1 MKTQL
6 KLVEPEAL
14 PLEYDGSLLIA
25 TGKSRFETA
34 WKNKKMNWSALLA
47 KLSNSLQT
55 QESHA
60 EYMKMSKED
69 QDRIKD
75 IGGFVGGHLK
85 DGRRKTGYV
94 VARQI
99 LTLDLDFPPENFW
112 EGLMDNFALTS
123 AMAVY
128 STHKHTEAKP
138 RYRLIIP
145 LDRDVTPDE
154 YEAIA
159 RKVADKIGIDYFDDT
174 TFQPT
179 RLMYWPSHSAD
190 VAPFFEYYDAPF
202 LSANSILAEY
212 PDWTDTSYWPE
223 SSRMVGIR
231 KKQADKQ
238 GDPTAKKGIVG
249 AFCRTYTITQAIA
262 KFLPD
267 VYIPTN
273 KDDRY
278 TYAAGSTA
286 AGLVV
291 YDGDLFAFSNH
302 ASDPAGGQLCN
313 AFDLVRVH
321 LFGDED
327 DGIQGKSGRDLPSY
341 KAMIDR
347 IREDEGTKLT
357 LAREKVSAQDD
368 FAEPVEDLDDD
379 SWMAKLEV
387 NASGVYTPN
396 ARNAMTIFEND
407 PALRGIALNE
417 LSGMVEITGRLPWK
431 RSRMSNCWREQDRAQ
446 LLIYMHTHY
455 QAKFPQGI
463 LDAAFDTITDH
474 RRFNPLVDY
483 VRELPDWDGVERV
496 DTLLI
501 DYLGAEDSKY
511 TRAVTRKTLV
521 GAIQRVLEPG
531 CKFDTM
537 LVLDGKPGIGK
548 STLLHKLGG
557 KWFDDSLSLADTR
570 DKTAAE
576 KLQGKWIMEIGE
588 MQGTRKSDIDVVKG
602 FLSRQDDA
610 YRAAYGRTVQSHPR
624 TCIICGTTNSTDGFL
639 RDTTGNRRFWPVA
652 TPGGGSLDVF
662 AMTEETRAQIW
673 AEAFA
678 LASEGETTYLDKE
691 LEAEAAIHQR
701 RALEYDER
709 EPVVSEYLETLL
721 PADWYSWTFEKRVDF
736 FQQRDELRAEY
747 ECTLQREAVCAEEIF
762 CECFGRPRNA
772 FDGRHDGYEIKQL
785 MCRMEGWQRSTKTQ
799 RINGYGKPR
808 VYIRD
813 NSLEDKKP
821 TGGNVPRSE
830 RDKVTALRK

>member
-1 MKTQL
+1 MKTRL

-85 DGRRKTGYV
+85 EGRRKTGYV
-94 VARQI
+94 AARQI

-174 TFQPT
+174 TFQPN

-238 GDPTAKKGIVG
+238 GDPTQKRGTVG

-267 VYIPTN
+267 VYTPTS

-302 ASDPAGGQLCN
+302 STDPAGGQLCN
-313 AFDLVRVH
+313 AFDLVRIH

-341 KAMIDR
+341 KAMANMAVNDPSVAM
-347 IREDEGTKLT
+347 T
-357 LAREKVSAQDD
+357 
-368 FAEPVEDLDDD
+368 FANDQKERAVLEFGEEPIEEPATEDDD
-379 SWMAKLEV
+379 SWMIKLTRGDNGEIKKLLT
-387 NASGVYTPN
+387 NAVL
-396 ARNAMTIFEND
+396 ILEND
-407 PALRGIALNE
+407 QHLQGIRFNE
-417 LSGMVEITGRLPWK
+417 LSGGIEVSGRLPWK
-431 RSRMSNCWREQDRAQ
+431 RPNRYWRDVDSDQ
-446 LLIYMHTHY
+446 LYVWIADKYGVQFPEMHFQKALASVTN
-455 QAKFPQGI
+455 K
-463 LDAAFDTITDH
+463 
-474 RRFNPLVDY
+474 RSFNPLVDY
-483 VRELPDWDGVERV
+483 VRGLPDWDGVERV

-521 GAIQRVLEPG
+521 GAIQRVLQPG
-531 CKFDTM
+531 CKFDTV
-537 LVLDGKPGIGK
+537 LVLDGAPGIGK
-548 STLLHKLGG
+548 STLLRKLGG
-557 KWFDDSLSLADTR
+557 KWFSDSLSLADTR

-576 KLQGKWIMEIGE
+576 KLQGVWIMEIGE
-588 MQGTRKSDIDVVKG
+588 MQGTRKADVDVMKG
-602 FLSRQDDA
+602 FISRQVDE
-610 YRAAYGRTVQSHPR
+610 YRPAYGRTVERRPR
-624 TCIICGTTNSTDGFL
+624 TCIICGTTNSTAGFL
-639 RDTTGNRRFWPVA
+639 RDTTGNRRFWPV
-652 TPGGGSLDVF
+652 TVNRGGRLSVWD
-662 AMTEETRAQIW
+662 MTDETIRQIW
-673 AEAFA
+673 AEALLYEA
-678 LASEGETTYLDKE
+678 EGEDSFLDAEMEK
-691 LEAEAAIHQR
+691 EAAKAQQN
-701 RALEYDER
+701 ALMYDER
-709 EPVVSEYLETLL
+709 EGEVIDYLETLL
-721 PADWYSWTFEKRVDF
+721 PEDWNSWDLDKRVDYF
-736 FQQRDELRAEY
+736 RQRDVLTPKEQAGTVPR
-747 ECTLQREAVCAEEIF
+747 TKVSVVEIF
-762 CECFGRPRNA
+762 CECFGRPKNYMTRKDADEIVSIMARIPGWERN
-772 FDGRHDGYEIKQL
+772 GSMR
-785 MCRMEGWQRSTKTQ
+785 
-799 RINGYGKPR
+799 
-808 VYIRD
+808 
-813 NSLEDKKP
+813 
-821 TGGNVPRSE
+821 
-830 RDKVTALRK
+830 RDKVYGRQRVFVKLASS